1 MSIESYCCLCYTASF
16 DFQLIQ
22 NEEGE
27 STEAYDITVKYF
39 DPMVCMSLNMFFQP
53 ARIQSYFPFLHNKIL
68 FF

>member
-39 DPMVCMSLNMFFQP
+39 DPMVCMPVYNPISHFFTTKF
-53 ARIQSYFPFLHNKIL
+53 YFFR
-68 FF
+68 F